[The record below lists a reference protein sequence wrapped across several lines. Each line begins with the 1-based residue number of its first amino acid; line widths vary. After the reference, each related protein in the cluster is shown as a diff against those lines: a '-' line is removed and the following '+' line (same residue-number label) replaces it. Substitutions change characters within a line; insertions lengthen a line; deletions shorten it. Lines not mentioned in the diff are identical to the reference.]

1 VRLAV
6 LGLIWICLL
15 ALPVQAGQAIKLSLG
30 QYRVVANERS
40 YWYTP
45 VSAHLASGSY
55 KAKLTLP
62 FVKPDA
68 GPSGIGNGVLKL
80 SYQDQW
86 SDLYLDFHL
95 KRKLANANSRVTLP
109 VNDTSLS
116 MEVSGFLWGGVGF
129 VELGYWWR
137 KRTQYNRV
145 NSFHYSVGGVMSL
158 RKLGFDKGWIAGLVV
173 DHKPTS
179 LGNLDR
185 VASGLLQRKIN
196 ARHKLTASVG
206 KGISRHSPDWISG
219 LLWQVKY

>member
-1 VRLAV
+1 VRLAA
-6 LGLIWICLL
+6 LGLIGVCLL
-15 ALPVQAGQAIKLSLG
+15 ALPVQAAQALKLSLG

-45 VSAHLASGSY
+45 VSAHLANGSY

-68 GPSGIGNGVLKL
+68 GPSGIGNGVLKFT
-80 SYQDQW
+80 YQDQW

-95 KRKLANANSRVTLP
+95 KRKLANANSKVTLP

-116 MEVSGFLWGGVGF
+116 MEVSGILWGGVGF

-145 NSFHYSVGGVMSL
+145 DSFHYSVGGVMSL

-185 VASGLLQRKIN
+185 VASALLQRKIN

>member
-1 VRLAV
+1 MRLAV
-6 LGLIWICLL
+6 FGLMGIWLL
-15 ALPVQAGQAIKLSLG
+15 AMPVQAAQSMKLSLG
-30 QYRVVANERS
+30 QYRVVAEQQS

-45 VSAHLASGSY
+45 ISAHVAGGRY

-68 GPSGIGNGVLKL
+68 GPNGLGNAVLKL
-80 SYQDQW
+80 TYQDQW
-86 SDLYLDFHL
+86 SDLYVDVHL
-95 KRKLANANSRVTLP
+95 KRKLANANSKVTLP

-116 MEVSGFLWGGVGF
+116 VEFSRFILGGVGF

-137 KRTQYNRV
+137 KRTYLNRV
-145 NSFHYSVGGVMSL
+145 DSLHYSIGGVLSL
-158 RKLGFDKGWIAGLVV
+158 SKLGFNKGWIAGLVV

-196 ARHKLTASVG
+196 ARHKITASLG
-206 KGISRHSPDWISG
+206 KGISRHSPHWISG